1 MKNLS
6 IKNKSLIVIFL
17 ILSLCFWIFF
27 YFFSSYHALKM
38 EEFKKIN
45 YEKTKNSYLKNIEIH
60 LKQHYQKAVKE
71 FIDEDMIKALYLRD
85 RELLLRLSEKKYE
98 ALLARDAYVK
108 QVHFHQNDGVTLLRL
123 HKKEHF
129 GDNIALHRGMLK
141 SIHKEQK
148 EIFGFEL
155 GIHGLSFRII
165 TPVFYEN
172 AYIGAL
178 EFGISPQK
186 ILDLVSYI
194 LDIDG
199 ILLIKGESLE
209 KKSKIVEYQSLKN
222 NQMPDLPLIDKN
234 YEEIKTQDIYKGK
247 NLYSLYSFDIIGY
260 DKQNVGKYIFF
271 TDLSKEYQSYL
282 SYSKEIIVYF
292 ILFLILTMV
301 VINYT
306 FNIFIKTLE
315 NAYNKI
321 KRYAD
326 LINKNVIISSTDLE
340 GNITFASD
348 ALVKTCGYSKE
359 ELIGKNHNIMKHP
372 DTQKEIHED
381 LWKCIKEDK
390 VWNGEIKNRKKDGGY
405 FWIKVSIS
413 PDYDEEGKKIGYTA
427 IKENIT
433 DRKIIEEISIT
444 DGLTN
449 IYNRRH
455 FNETFPKV
463 IKSTKRDNNL
473 ISFLIMDI
481 DYFKQYNDNYGHQ
494 MGDEVLI
501 KFAQCIKESLRRAD
515 DYAFRLG
522 GEEFGVIFKSQ
533 TKEKAIEFANVLRKN
548 IENMHIKHAFSMAG
562 KYVTASIGLVCR
574 SANEVDDMDEIYKEA
589 DDLLYRAKDEGKNR
603 VVYNS

>member
-1 MKNLS
+1 
-6 IKNKSLIVIFL
+6 
-17 ILSLCFWIFF
+17 
-27 YFFSSYHALKM
+27 M

-71 FIDEDMIKALYLRD
+71 FINEDMTKALYLRD

-98 ALLARDAYVK
+98 TLLAGDAYVK
-108 QVHFHQNDGVTLLRL
+108 QVHFHQNNGVTLLRL
-123 HKKEHF
+123 HKKDHF
-129 GDNIALHRGMLK
+129 GDNIALHREMLK

-148 EIFGFEL
+148 EISGFEL

-165 TPVFYEN
+165 TPIFYEN
-172 AYIGAL
+172 VYIGAL

-222 NQMPDLPLIDKN
+222 NQIPDLPLIDKN
-234 YEEIKTQDIYKGK
+234 YEEIKTQDIYKGE

-282 SYSKEIIVYF
+282 SYSRDIILYF

-340 GNITFASD
+340 GNITFVSD
-348 ALVKTCGYSKE
+348 AFIGACGYGKD
-359 ELIGKNHNIMKHP
+359 ELLGKNHNIMKHP
-372 DTQKEIHED
+372 DTPKEIHED

-405 FWIKVSIS
+405 FWIKVGIS
-413 PDYDEEGKKIGYTA
+413 PDYDQKGKRIGYTA

-433 DRKIIEEISIT
+433 DRKIIEEISIR

-455 FNETFPKV
+455 FNEIFPK
-463 IKSTKRDNNL
+463 L
-473 ISFLIMDI
+473 INSARRKGELVSFLLMDI

-494 MGDEVLI
+494 MGDNVLI
-501 KFAQCIKESLRRAD
+501 SFAQCLKNSIKRAD

-522 GEEFGVIFKSQ
+522 GEEFGIIFKCE
-533 TKEKAIEFANVLRKN
+533 TKEKAVEFADRLRQN
-548 IENMHIKHAFSMAG
+548 IEDLQITHAFNGVSQFI
-562 KYVTASIGLVCR
+562 TASIGLVCKN
-574 SANEVDDMDEIYKEA
+574 ANDISDMDEIYKEA
-589 DDLLYRAKDEGKNR
+589 DDLLYKAKEEGRNR
-603 VVYNS
+603 VVHNL

>member
-1 MKNLS
+1 
-6 IKNKSLIVIFL
+6 
-17 ILSLCFWIFF
+17 
-27 YFFSSYHALKM
+27 M

-98 ALLARDAYVK
+98 ALLAGDTYVK
-108 QVHFHQNDGVTLLRL
+108 QVHFHQNDGITLLRL
-123 HKKEHF
+123 HKKEQF
-129 GDNIALHRGMLK
+129 GDNIALHRGMLE

-222 NQMPDLPLIDKN
+222 NQIPDLPLIDKN

-359 ELIGKNHNIMKHP
+359 ELIGKNHNIMRHP
-372 DTQKEIHED
+372 DTPKEIHED

-413 PDYDEEGKKIGYTA
+413 PDYDDKGKKIGYTA

-433 DRKIIEEISIT
+433 DRKIIEEISIR

-455 FNETFPKV
+455 FNEIFPKL
-463 IKSTKRDNNL
+463 INSTRRKGEL
-473 ISFLIMDI
+473 VSFLLMDI
-481 DYFKQYNDNYGHQ
+481 DHFKQYNDNYGHQ
-494 MGDEVLI
+494 MGDNVLI
-501 KFAQCIKESLRRAD
+501 SFAQCLKNSIKRAD

-522 GEEFGVIFKSQ
+522 GEEFGIIFKCE
-533 TKEKAIEFANVLRKN
+533 TKEKAVEFADRLRQN
-548 IENMHIKHAFSMAG
+548 IEDLQITHAFNGVSQFI
-562 KYVTASIGLVCR
+562 TASIGLVCKN
-574 SANEVDDMDEIYKEA
+574 ANDISDMDEIYKEA
-589 DDLLYRAKDEGKNR
+589 DDLLYKAKEEGRNR
-603 VVYNS
+603 VVHNL